1 MRTFLSSENPQVPP
15 RCVEV
20 RRLLEDFAARRL
32 GPSAR
37 GAVEAHLLTC
47 DECSG
52 VMADMLTQQ
61 VATGELPLLTSPSIP
76 SPAVYETYLRAREP
90 ELSWR
95 RVIEGMSDSNA
106 ATTWVESRLNEI
118 RAGFAA
124 LVNPEGGALRPRG
137 APVRVLVADLLTP
150 TGGPSGTT
158 VSFQVSSP
166 PVITA
171 DRRFQFEV
179 TTKDVACQG
188 RRLLCTIAL
197 PTVAPVVFEA
207 VIVATA
213 ETGNLSARFDDEA
226 LPVESCSLPIASIS
240 LSIF

>member
-1 MRTFLSSENPQVPP
+1 MRTFLSSENPHVPP

-37 GAVEAHLLTC
+37 GTVEAHLLTC

-52 VMADMLTQQ
+52 VMADMLMQQ
-61 VATGELPLLTSPSIP
+61 VEAGELPLLTPPSIP

-90 ELSWR
+90 EGAWR
-95 RVIEGMSDSNA
+95 RVIEGMADSNA
-106 ATTWVESRLNEI
+106 AEWVESRLNEI
-118 RAGFAA
+118 RAGLAA
-124 LVNPEGGALRPRG
+124 LMNPEGGALRPRG
-137 APVRVLVADLLTP
+137 AAVRALAADLLTP
-150 TGGPSGTT
+150 TGDPSGTT
-158 VSFQVSSP
+158 FSFQVSSP

-226 LPVESCSLPIASIS
+226 LPVESCSLPIDSIS
-240 LSIF
+240 LSIS